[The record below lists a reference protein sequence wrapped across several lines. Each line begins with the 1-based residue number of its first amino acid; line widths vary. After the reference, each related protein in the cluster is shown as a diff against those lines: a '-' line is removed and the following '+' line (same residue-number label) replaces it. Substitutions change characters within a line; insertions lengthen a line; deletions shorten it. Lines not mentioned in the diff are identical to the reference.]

1 MGRICTICVHPAS
14 ADINSAL
21 ETNRPL
27 RDIAAEFG
35 VSKTALH
42 RHWKAHTSAEPA
54 PQPVE
59 SGTAPGM
66 TATKQ
71 PPAILKWVVIGGI
84 GFVAGWR
91 IRAGLRE

>member
-1 MGRICTICVHPAS
+1 MGRICTICAHPAS

-27 RDIAAEFG
+27 RNIAAEFG

-59 SGTAPGM
+59 SGTAPGI
-66 TATKQ
+66 TATKP

>member
-42 RHWKAHTSAEPA
+42 RHWKAHTLAEPTH
-54 PQPVE
+54 QPAG
-59 SGTAPGM
+59 SGTVRET
-66 TATKQ
+66 TAAKRR
-71 PPAILKWVVIGGI
+71 PAILKWVVIGGI
-84 GFVAGWR
+84 VVVVGWR
-91 IRAGLRE
+91 ALVALRG